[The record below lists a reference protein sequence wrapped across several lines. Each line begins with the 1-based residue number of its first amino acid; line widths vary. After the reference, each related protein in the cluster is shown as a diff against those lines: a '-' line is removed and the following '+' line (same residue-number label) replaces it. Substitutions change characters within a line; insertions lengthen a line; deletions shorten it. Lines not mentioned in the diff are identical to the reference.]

1 MALDRREGRDVHF
14 YSIDDHDD
22 PQREPLGGFIL
33 TINIT
38 KSNLYSM
45 TDVLFQGTYYI
56 QDDEGN
62 ELVSNSDP
70 LLPGNYYVS
79 DSVQNGLLLDAT
91 IHLLFD
97 SFGFSI
103 DTKDNYKVISFDKDA
118 EDLIGSTYLHQHFL
132 DHPDRPPDRLLDWHY
147 RQALLANVKGAG
159 EPIYDHDFPPGS
171 DMLKDIREGPKSCER
186 MEFELFH
193 PLAGSRNSSVE
204 PE

>member
-79 DSVQNGLLLDAT
+79 GKLTQLQPFQIIRDCAP
-91 IHLLFD
+91 
-97 SFGFSI
+97 
-103 DTKDNYKVISFDKDA
+103 KV
-118 EDLIGSTYLHQHFL
+118 H
-132 DHPDRPPDRLLDWHY
+132 
-147 RQALLANVKGAG
+147 V
-159 EPIYDHDFPPGS
+159 
-171 DMLKDIREGPKSCER
+171 
-186 MEFELFH
+186 
-193 PLAGSRNSSVE
+193 
-204 PE
+204 